1 MERKQNHNTTIKHMI
16 VFTIIFITLPIV
28 LNGVM
33 ASLYNTFFPISTKR
47 IKYILMIPP
56 LAILLWLAMSIVLL
70 FMSIQ
75 SGLVK
80 YFKEGDE

>member
-1 MERKQNHNTTIKHMI
+1 MI
-16 VFTIIFITLPIV
+16 TLTIILTVGIIIG
-28 LNGVM
+28 NGVM
-33 ASLYNTFFPISTKR
+33 ASLYNSLFPISTKR

-56 LAILLWLAMSIVLL
+56 LSILLWLAMSIVLL

-75 SGLVK
+75 KGLET

>member
-1 MERKQNHNTTIKHMI
+1 MI
-16 VFTIIFITLPIV
+16 VFTIIFITLPIL

-47 IKYILMIPP
+47 IKYILLIPP
-56 LAILLWLAMSIVLL
+56 LSMLLWLAMIFVSV
-70 FMSIQ
+70 FMMIQ
-75 SGLVK
+75 SSLDK

>member
-1 MERKQNHNTTIKHMI
+1 MI
-16 VFTIIFITLPIV
+16 TLTIILTVGIIIG
-28 LNGVM
+28 NGVM
-33 ASLYNTFFPISTKR
+33 ASLYNSLFPISTKR

-70 FMSIQ
+70 FMEIQ
-75 SGLVK
+75 GGLIK

>member
-1 MERKQNHNTTIKHMI
+1 
-16 VFTIIFITLPIV
+16 
-28 LNGVM
+28 
-33 ASLYNTFFPISTKR
+33 
-47 IKYILMIPP
+47 MIPP

-75 SGLVK
+75 RGLET

>member
-1 MERKQNHNTTIKHMI
+1 MI
-16 VFTIIFITLPIV
+16 VFTIIFITIPIV

-47 IKYILMIPP
+47 IKYILLIPP
-56 LAILLWLAMSIVLL
+56 LSILLWFSMIFV
-70 FMSIQ
+70 FVFIMIQ
-75 SGLVK
+75 SSLET

>member
-1 MERKQNHNTTIKHMI
+1 M
-16 VFTIIFITLPIV
+16 ITLILIV
-28 LNGVM
+28 ILTLLNGIF
-33 ASLYNTFFPISTKR
+33 ANLYNELFPISTKR

-75 SGLVK
+75 RGLVK

>member
-16 VFTIIFITLPIV
+16 VFTIIFITLPIL